1 MKMVQKEDV
10 MKKMDQM
17 LNTLDLLEMNVSLRV
32 DHALKD
38 KREFIVNKVE
48 VMEMHM
54 KHMETKLLNHKEK
67 GNWVQTFQVVAVS
80 I

>member
-10 MKKMDQM
+10 MKKMDQI

-38 KREFIVNKVE
+38 KREFVVNKVE

-54 KHMETKLLNHKEK
+54 KHMETKLLNHEEK
-67 GNWVQTFQVVAVS
+67 GNWVQTFQIVAVS

>member
-17 LNTLDLLEMNVSLRV
+17 LNTLDLLEMNMSLRV
-32 DHALKD
+32 NHALKD
-38 KREFIVNKVE
+38 KREFVVNKAE
-48 VMEMHM
+48 IMEMHI
-54 KHMETKLLNHKEK
+54 KHMEAKLLQHEEK

>member
-1 MKMVQKEDV
+1 MKMVQKDDV
-10 MKKMDQM
+10 MKKMDQL

-32 DHALKD
+32 NHALKD
-38 KREFIVNKVE
+38 KREFVANKAE
-48 VMEMHM
+48 IMEMHI
-54 KHMETKLLNHKEK
+54 KHMETKLLHHEEK